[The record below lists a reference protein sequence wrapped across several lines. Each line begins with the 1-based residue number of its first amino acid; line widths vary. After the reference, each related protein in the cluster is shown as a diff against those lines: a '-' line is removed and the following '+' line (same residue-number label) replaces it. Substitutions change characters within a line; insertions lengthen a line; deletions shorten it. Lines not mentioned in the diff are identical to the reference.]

1 MEDHITLRVL
11 GPVQAR
17 AADAQTPQQ
26 RLVLAILALRAGHIV
41 PVPELIDAVWED
53 QPPSSARGSLQALIT
68 RLRRAMVS
76 IPGSRLERCGDGY
89 RLQIEPRQV
98 DVHEFRS
105 LARAG
110 RAAPGGPAAIDAFD
124 RALRLW
130 RGPALADV
138 PVTATVEAIR
148 STLAEE
154 HLSAAAD
161 RIGTLLACGREQ
173 EAAAD
178 LPPLLA
184 RHPLAERLAGMLMV
198 ALYRG
203 GQRASALRAFR
214 DIRGRLADELGVE
227 PGPELQVLHQRI
239 LAGDADLAAPAV
251 RRHPR
256 VATRLATGP
265 AADDP
270 FPRLAPRQLPPATV
284 HFAGRTAEL
293 KALNELVS
301 QAMDADR
308 PNVIWVIS
316 GTVGVGKTSLAV
328 HFAHRVAD
336 RFPDGQIYVNLRG
349 FGPHG
354 RPVTPA
360 KALRGLL
367 RAMQVP
373 SGQIPESVEAQAA
386 LYRSLLAGQ
395 RMLVLLDNVADAD
408 QVRPLLPGHSGCP
421 VLITSRS
428 QLTGLVATEGACPLS
443 LDVLS
448 EADACELLVR
458 RLGAQRVMA
467 EPLAAAELAGLCAG
481 LPLALAIA
489 AARAA
494 ARPGFP
500 LATLAAELRSED
512 GRLDALRTEDATSS
526 VREVFSWSCRQLSD
540 PAARM
545 FRLLGVHAGPDIS
558 APAAASLAGVP
569 QPQARRALAEL
580 AGAHLVAEAVPGRF
594 GFHDL
599 LRVYASELA
608 QAGSDEAERT
618 EATRRVLDHYLSTAN
633 AAARLLYPARDS
645 LTLPESE
652 PGAAPERLVSRAQ
665 ARSWFGAELQVLLA
679 ACGQAASAGFDAH
692 AWRLPVALSE
702 FLERQGQWHDLAAT
716 QQSAFAAARRLGD
729 RTGLAQAHY
738 GLAVARLRLRGYGE
752 ARTHLR
758 QASEAFRKL
767 GDRAMQ
773 ARSHL
778 LLGTA
783 SSEQGRYAQARRQ
796 TAHALALYRDLGHV
810 AGQAHALTNLG
821 WHHTLLGD
829 YPAALGC
836 CLQAL
841 DLHRE
846 LGNLLGEAHAWD
858 YLGYARDHLGEHDNA
873 ITCYRRALG
882 LLSEVSDRSEQAGVL
897 TRLGDAHHAVGDQPA
912 AREAWQQALAV
923 LDDLHHPDAAQVLSR
938 LDDLAAAG

>member
-1 MEDHITLRVL
+1 
-11 GPVQAR
+11 
-17 AADAQTPQQ
+17 
-26 RLVLAILALRAGHIV
+26 VLAILALRAGHVV
-41 PVPELIDAVWED
+41 PVHELIDAVWED

-68 RLRRAMVS
+68 RLRQVMVS
-76 IPGSRLERCGDGY
+76 IPGSGLERCGDGY

-214 DIRGRLADELGVE
+214 DIRGRLANELGVE

-239 LAGDADLAAPAV
+239 LAGDADLAALASRPATSSAFSL
-251 RRHPR
+251 
-256 VATRLATGP
+256 ATSLATGP
-265 AADDP
+265 AADGP
-270 FPRLAPRQLPPATV
+270 FPRLAPRQLPPATA
-284 HFAGRTAEL
+284 HFVGRTAEL

-373 SGQIPESVEAQAA
+373 SEQIPESVEAQAA

-428 QLTGLVATEGACPLS
+428 QLSGLVATEGAYPLS
-443 LDVLS
+443 LEVLS

-500 LATLAAELRSED
+500 LATLAAELGSED

-569 QPQARRALAEL
+569 RSQARRALAEL
-580 AGAHLVAEAVPGRF
+580 ADAHLVAEAVPGRF

-599 LRVYASELA
+599 LRAYASELA
-608 QAGSDEAERT
+608 QAASDEAERT

-633 AAARLLYPARDS
+633 AAARLLYPAHDS
-645 LTLPESE
+645 LSLPRAE
-652 PGAAPERLVSRAQ
+652 PGAAPEQMVSRAQ
-665 ARSWFGAELQVLLA
+665 ARIWFGAELQVLLA
-679 ACGQAASAGFDAH
+679 ACGQAAPAGFDAH
-692 AWRLPVALSE
+692 AWRLPMALSE
-702 FLERQGQWHDLAAT
+702 FLDRQGQWHDLAAT

-729 RTGLAQAHY
+729 RAGLAQAHY
-738 GLAVARLRLRGYGE
+738 GLAVACLRLRGYGE
-752 ARTHLR
+752 ARAHLR

-829 YPAALGC
+829 YPAALRC

-846 LGNLLGEAHAWD
+846 LGNLLGEAHTWD
-858 YLGYARDHLGEHDNA
+858 YLGYARDHLGEHDSA

-882 LLSEVSDRSEQAGVL
+882 LLSEVSDRPEQAGVL
-897 TRLGDAHHAVGDQPA
+897 TRLGDAHHAVGDRPA
-912 AREAWQQALAV
+912 ARDAWQQALAV